1 MGTQYNIHP
10 DFRMLSSIHTPLN
23 DRSISKIQKLM
34 GPLYHQQRSGSAVKV
49 ERIKIPDEDRLYEEG
64 IQWNR
69 CLRRKI

>member
-1 MGTQYNIHP
+1 MSTQYYIHP
-10 DFRMLSSIHTPLN
+10 DFKALSAIHPPLN

-34 GPLYHQQRSGSAVKV
+34 GLLYYQQRSGSAVKV

>member
-1 MGTQYNIHP
+1 MSAEYPIHP
-10 DFRMLSSIHTPLN
+10 DFKMLAAIHPPLN
-23 DRSISKIQKLM
+23 RRTIPMIQKSM
-34 GPLYHQQRSGSAVKV
+34 GLLYHQQRSGSAVKV